1 MTCTKIIK
9 MLKKPYF
16 IGISERLKK
25 NKNFCMLAWKKG
37 KNRPKKADQK
47 NMHEYICKHVKM
59 AQKYMRACMKTY
71 MHAGI
76 F

>member
-1 MTCTKIIK
+1 MTCTKISK
-9 MLKKPYF
+9 MSKKPYF
-16 IGISERLKK
+16 MGISDRLKK
-25 NKNFCMLAWKKG
+25 NKNICMLACKKG
-37 KNRPKKADQK
+37 KNRPKKADRK
-47 NMHEYICKHVKM
+47 NMHEYICKHVKT